1 MVASIGWF
9 DLDCWL
15 DWISTGT
22 LWLYGGGSEEELLRW
37 DVLRRPRPKAEAP
50 QTAPTR
56 FTHRPL
62 ILLAF
67 HPFRWTL
74 WRHSSQHRQPVRDTG
89 RRARCILYGLIIEA
103 KPAELARPAERNYM
117 FDSISWTSVGSM
129 PHSSIMYGYTPSCS
143 TTTTLVVDGT
153 DASTRRAAVAAPCLF
168 LITALAADYS
178 AHQLCHHRIP
188 EPHDL
193 RSRY

>member
-1 MVASIGWF
+1 MA
-9 DLDCWL
+9 
-15 DWISTGT
+15 
-22 LWLYGGGSEEELLRW
+22 Y
-37 DVLRRPRPKAEAP
+37 
-50 QTAPTR
+50 
-56 FTHRPL
+56 
-62 ILLAF
+62 
-67 HPFRWTL
+67 HPFRWTRL
-74 WRHSSQHRQPVRDTG
+74 RHSSQHRQLVRDTG

-168 LITALAADYS
+168 LTSHPPQLAHITSCCRRHVIQRYLHACIACLATAPAFDVPLIVGSSVIRPRSHCSGLLWWLYTASCS
-178 AHQLCHHRIP
+178 A
-188 EPHDL
+188 
-193 RSRY
+193 S